1 MPSEVT
7 TPGGALFPV
16 RPAPAPGQALDSY
29 LEHVA
34 DANYITSAAL
44 LTHLKHLGG
53 NDTYLIHAPTPR
65 TLAVIAALTGQDL
78 ENVIASTLRRYDGL
92 AYSLE
97 GIDPE
102 EETAR
107 RAATYRKVAARGW
120 LPARTSQICPSCL
133 AEDSAWMLSWHLPG
147 STLCLRHSSYLQ
159 ATCPGCQRPF
169 RSNRAAPLR
178 AVGPST
184 VCGNPLGQ
192 GPREQCQVDLTR
204 LPAVPAPQTELRRQ
218 ERFEAALQEH
228 TIQSF
233 LGPLHPKQYLDL
245 SRSMTVLLLHLAGQ
259 PGAST
264 LHPWAEDVIR
274 EAASR
279 NGQRGPRWGIAPP
292 IDPVLRSQALTAAE
306 TIIDS
311 PNLDTAIASFRSWYE
326 LTPPTADGPLGWLTD
341 RTRMTPELTRLLRA
355 THTPR
360 QRLSARLD
368 TSGAFLPLFAIPQ
381 AIPTDL
387 YIEHVAHLMGCSED
401 TGRCF
406 VSLALAR
413 GHGRIHTWEEAA
425 AALGL
430 PKALGPSVV
439 RAVTQRLN
447 GSTDDLHDAIRA
459 VGQQLDPHT
468 SWRLLEDKVFADAVR
483 VADWLPSWAATHRP
497 GMKETSAPY
506 AITWRWIH
514 DAGGLLETSPAW
526 ESPPT
531 RRQRAAYRQFA
542 VAVDRRQAA
551 LNEAIGRQT
560 AAVQAVLDRVDST
573 GDLASRAPRSS
584 QAHMGLAGERHP
596 G

>member
-1 MPSEVT
+1 M
-7 TPGGALFPV
+7 FPV

-34 DANYITSAAL
+34 DANYITPAAL

-65 TLAVIAALTGQDL
+65 TTAIIAALTAQDL

-102 EETAR
+102 EESPR

-120 LPARTSQICPSCL
+120 LPGRTSQICPTCL
-133 AEDSAWMLSWHLPG
+133 AEDSAWMLSWHLPA
-147 STLCLRHSSYLQ
+147 STLCLRHGSYLQ

-178 AVGPST
+178 AVGAST

-192 GPREQCQVDLTR
+192 GPREQCQVDLTS

-218 ERFEAALQEH
+218 RRFEAALQEH

-245 SRSMTVLLLHLAGQ
+245 SRSLTVLLLHLSGQ
-259 PGAST
+259 PGASR
-264 LHPWAEDVIR
+264 LHPWAEDVTR

-279 NGQRGPRWGIAPP
+279 TGQRGPRWGIAPP
-292 IDPVLRSQALTAAE
+292 IDPVLRSQAFTAAE

-311 PNLDTAIASFRSWYE
+311 PNLNTAVASFRSWYE

-341 RTRMTPELTRLLRA
+341 RTSMTPELTRLVRA

-360 QRLSARLD
+360 QRLSSRLD

-381 AIPTDL
+381 AIPADL
-387 YIEHVAHLMGCSED
+387 YREHVAAEMGCGEE

-413 GHGRIHTWEEAA
+413 GHGQIHTWEEAA
-425 AALGL
+425 ASLGL
-430 PKALGPSVV
+430 PPRHGVDTARTVSQRMRGSVE
-439 RAVTQRLN
+439 
-447 GSTDDLHDAIRA
+447 DLHAAINA
-459 VGQQLDPHT
+459 VGRRLDAHT
-468 SWRLLEDKVFADAVR
+468 SWRLLEDKVRADAHTETE
-483 VADWLPSWAATHRP
+483 WLSSWAATHRP

-514 DAGGLLETSPAW
+514 EAGGLLDTSPAW
-526 ESPPT
+526 ASPPT
-531 RRQRAAYRQFA
+531 RRQKAAYRQFA
-542 VAVDRRQAA
+542 AAVDQHQAA
-551 LNEAIGRQT
+551 LSEAIGRQT

-573 GDLASRAPRSS
+573 GDLAP
-584 QAHMGLAGERHP
+584 P
-596 G
+596 GAT